1 MNRCTYIIQQW
12 YYIIFHLCC
21 YIEADH
27 AIDIPDSEAD
37 QFISMKKWFAK
48 YV

>member
-1 MNRCTYIIQQW
+1 MICNDIT
-12 YYIIFHLCC
+12 
-21 YIEADH
+21 EADH